1 MTFQAAYQLWMD
13 RQLHGQRGDG
23 KQHKLEDGQGH
34 AERLFLQ
41 QVWYPAFRNFDYLF
55 GEYEVADFKDGTRY
69 LDFAYIREPIKL
81 AIEIDGYGP
90 HSAKVSRWQFSNSLM
105 RQNHLI
111 IDGWQ
116 LLRFSYDDISEKPRA
131 CEQILQQF
139 MGRWLG
145 GANGNGRSRGA
156 SELLEAEVL
165 RHGLRLNRPL
175 RPRDVM
181 ELLQISREKAYQLL
195 HQMHRNNL
203 LQPSGKGTKTIRGF
217 LVNRDQA
224 RY

>member
-1 MTFQAAYQLWMD
+1 ME
-13 RQLHGQRGDG
+13 RQLLVQKGEGRHR
-23 KQHKLEDGQGH
+23 LEEGQGH
-34 AERLFLQ
+34 SERLFLQ
-41 QVWYPAFRNFDYLF
+41 QVWYPAIRSFDHLF
-55 GEYEVADFKDGTRY
+55 GEYEVADFKDGSRY

-90 HSAKVSRWQFSNSLM
+90 HSAKVSRWQFSDSLM

-116 LLRFSYDDISEKPRA
+116 LLRFSYDDIAERPRM

-139 MGRWLG
+139 MGCWLG
-145 GANGNGRSRGA
+145 GVYHRGRPRGA

-165 RHGLRLNRPL
+165 RYGLRLNRPL

-181 ELLQISREKAYQLL
+181 ELLQISREKAYHLL
-195 HQMHRNNL
+195 HQMLLNNL
-203 LQPSGKGTKTIRGF
+203 LRPAGKGTKTIRSF
-217 LVNRDQA
+217 LINREQLGD
-224 RY
+224 RR